1 MPSHQDLD
9 PSFLFRG
16 QAGSHMRLRSLGSRA
31 RPSGWVSLSI
41 DLCCN
46 PHAETFGIR
55 RITSCS
61 VPHTTKH
68 GIVRLSSNVLSSVT
82 LLCSKP
88 EIRRRSARKA
98 LHSGERFIKQIG
110 GDLNTDWLHL
120 RSLVSGGQKVWH
132 GNFTV
137 MTRFLR
143 MLGKA
148 RITLAR
154 AVYSSAEILLLDD
167 VRSRVSTS
175 FALVEIHHLGLQ
187 VLAALDVHTGRWI
200 VDKCFRGDLIR
211 GRTVILV
218 VSLRQNNSVIHFP
231 TIALLMTEP
240 QCCAY
245 TSYRGL
251 RCRPR
256 WQWPDCKPRITR

>member
-1 MPSHQDLD
+1 M
-9 PSFLFRG
+9 
-16 QAGSHMRLRSLGSRA
+16 
-31 RPSGWVSLSI
+31 
-41 DLCCN
+41 
-46 PHAETFGIR
+46 
-55 RITSCS
+55 
-61 VPHTTKH
+61 
-68 GIVRLSSNVLSSVT
+68 LSSVT

-88 EIRRRSARKA
+88 ETRRRSARKA
-98 LHSGERFIKQIG
+98 LHSGECFIKKQIG
-110 GDLNTDWLHL
+110 RDLTTDWLRL
-120 RSLVSGGQKVWH
+120 RSLVSGGQKVWY

-137 MTRFLR
+137 MTRFLT
-143 MLGKA
+143 MLAKA

-231 TIALLMTEP
+231 TIALLMAEP

-256 WQWPDCKPRITR
+256 WQWPDCEPRITR